1 MIEPKMLIYFSLA
14 SSFEFATE
22 MAEKSFSIK
31 WKWTME
37 ISSIVWEVMLGT
49 CFKVILVIV
58 GVAIIEKPPAYRTF
72 ETFFEM
78 AIEVEAKGR

>member
-1 MIEPKMLIYFSLA
+1 
-14 SSFEFATE
+14 
-22 MAEKSFSIK
+22 
-31 WKWTME
+31 ME

-78 AIEVEAKGR
+78 AIEVEAKGG